1 MAVLADAVVVG
12 AGIGGLAAALA
23 LSQRNINVCV
33 IEQADKLRDVGA
45 GVQISDNGFRVLTA
59 LGIGS
64 ACSIS
69 ALQVRA
75 IELIDHKST
84 KTVCEL
90 DLEKYNKGLVHL
102 MMHRADLIN
111 ILFKA
116 CVDAGVSFLFG
127 ERVMS
132 VLNDPKPEIVT
143 ASDRYCPEVVICADG
158 VHSVGRKSL
167 LGQVA
172 PYFTGHVAWR
182 ALVPNTNDHPDVAR
196 IYMGPKKHVVTYP
209 IRDRSVLNLV
219 LIEERD
225 SWAKES
231 WSEQGNAN
239 ALRHSFREF
248 NLGTDD
254 LLSHVQ
260 ALYLRGLFRHPVA
273 QKWHAGGVVL
283 LGDAAHPT
291 LPFMAQGANLALED
305 AWVLARC
312 LSKTSAQETC
322 LQTYQDMRK
331 KRVERIIAVAEGN
344 AWKYHLTFPPL
355 RWAAHRTMW
364 AMSAVMP
371 GRMVG
376 QFDWIYRYDVTA
388 EP

>member
-45 GVQISDNGFRVLTA
+45 GVQISANGFRVLTA

-75 IELIDHKST
+75 IELIDHKSA
-84 KTVCEL
+84 KTVCAL

-225 SWAKES
+225 SWVKES
-231 WSEQGNAN
+231 WSEQGDSN
-239 ALRHSFREF
+239 ALRHSFCEF

-260 ALYLRGLFRHPVA
+260 APYLWGLFRHPVA

>member
-45 GVQISDNGFRVLTA
+45 GVQISANGFRVLTA

-75 IELIDHKST
+75 IELIDHKSA
-84 KTVCEL
+84 KTVCAL

-231 WSEQGNAN
+231 WSEQGDSN
-239 ALRHSFREF
+239 ALRHSFCEF

-260 ALYLRGLFRHPVA
+260 APYLWGLFRHPVA

>member
-45 GVQISDNGFRVLTA
+45 GVQISANGFRVLTA

-75 IELIDHKST
+75 IELIDHKSA
-84 KTVCEL
+84 KTVCAL

-172 PYFTGHVAWR
+172 PYFTGHIAWR

-225 SWAKES
+225 SWVKES
-231 WSEQGNAN
+231 WSEQGDSN
-239 ALRHSFREF
+239 ALRHSFCEF

-260 ALYLRGLFRHPVA
+260 APYLWGLFRHPVA